1 MRSERTGF
9 ELLHSLSKLGT
20 AKSRQNVVGDDED
33 CLVLR
38 ILRFLPNRTRQLDF
52 PNRAALVKLAFH
64 PHECR
69 SLPFQNPNISI
80 FGLLSYNGGNHS
92 SNSAKF
98 HFHGI
103 TCSFMLRASS
113 RKRLLA
119 FRLD

>member
-33 CLVLR
+33 RLVLR

-52 PNRAALVKLAFH
+52 PNRAALVK
-64 PHECR
+64 
-69 SLPFQNPNISI
+69 LPFQNPNISI

-119 FRLD
+119 FRL